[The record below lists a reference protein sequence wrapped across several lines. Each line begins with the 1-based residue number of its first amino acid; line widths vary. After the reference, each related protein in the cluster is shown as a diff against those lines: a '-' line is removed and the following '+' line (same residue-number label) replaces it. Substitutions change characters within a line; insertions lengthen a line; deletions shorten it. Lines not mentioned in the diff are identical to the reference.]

1 MKQNNFFLKT
11 LLLVVML
18 AGNCMAWADVTPVSI
33 PQSLGSYV
41 NWSTNATKTAGNGTP
56 ESENLVL
63 GSTNGSTT
71 YVIAIS
77 NATQQ
82 DYLMSFTSGASGLT
96 ATVSMTL
103 SDGSS
108 YNVKKDFSVSNTGS
122 WTPTELHAAV
132 FENVPTGSL
141 TLTFK
146 VESTTGSYAGN
157 YGNLAFYTPTEC
169 PWPNSSAFNLQYG
182 TYDKAK
188 WNSDGVINY
197 IKAAGASIDNLL
209 AYNSSE
215 SFYDFNFNISYIK
228 QNAIVGITITD
239 IATGN
244 IEINNQTL
252 AITANGDKTIH
263 LGSKLTAG
271 WKKIRIDFTDN
282 DIGNEDEHLFN
293 FQTVT
298 IPAATY
304 NALPLMSSTT
314 TYLDLSQWPT
324 SGNPRYQSGD
334 QNLGYIYHGS
344 SAQFYV
350 YNENE
355 TAFYNLSAGIT
366 TNVSDANLVVTITD
380 LSTGNVEVDN
390 EAFDVAT
397 GSSFANQTFKLS
409 GAITPGLKLIHFDF
423 TKDDTSTDPWLYN
436 IKNITFYKRSLNE
449 GYDYTP
455 VAATGVD
462 VVFTRGIKA
471 GNWSTIVLPFDI
483 ASGDIATVFGE
494 GTSVAE
500 LSSGTEN
507 TLNFNTTLTDSKMKA
522 NQPYAIKVASDFTSA
537 TINGVNIVAGTP
549 TQTVGDWNFVG
560 TYSSTK
566 VPTESY
572 YFKSNQ
578 LYQKGASGTTSMKA
592 FRAYLT
598 YTGGAGAP
606 VLNFTIDGETTGI
619 AHISAD
625 GRMNLEEGAVY
636 NLAGQRV
643 SQPAR
648 GLYIVNGKKY
658 VIK

>member
-423 TKDDTSTDPWLYN
+423 TKDDTSTNPWLYN

-449 GYDYTP
+449 GYDYIP

-471 GNWSTIVLPFDI
+471 GNWSSIVLPFDI
-483 ASGDIATVFGE
+483 ASGDIATVFGD

-500 LSSGTEN
+500 LKSGDAS
-507 TLNFNTTLTDSKMKA
+507 TLTFSTTLTDSKMKA

-560 TYSSTK
+560 TYSSTT
-566 VPTESY
+566 VPTGSY

-606 VLNFTIDGETTGI
+606 ALNFTIDGETTGI

-636 NLAGQRV
+636 NLNGQRV

>member
-252 AITANGDKTIH
+252 AITTNGDKTIH

-423 TKDDTSTDPWLYN
+423 TQDDTSTNPWLYN

-449 GYDYTP
+449 GYDYIP

-471 GNWSTIVLPFDI
+471 GNWSSIVLPFDI
-483 ASGDIATVFGE
+483 ASGDIATVFGD

-500 LSSGTEN
+500 LKSGDAS
-507 TLNFNTTLTDSKMKA
+507 TLTFSTTLTDSKMKA

-560 TYSSTK
+560 TYSSTT
-566 VPTESY
+566 VPTGSY

-606 VLNFTIDGETTGI
+606 ALNFTIDGETTGI

-636 NLAGQRV
+636 NLNGQRV